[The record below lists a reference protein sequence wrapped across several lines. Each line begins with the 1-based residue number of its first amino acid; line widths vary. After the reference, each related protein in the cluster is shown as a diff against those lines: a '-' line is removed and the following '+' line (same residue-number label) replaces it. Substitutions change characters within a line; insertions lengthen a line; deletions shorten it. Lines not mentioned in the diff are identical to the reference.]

1 MIDVQPIVEK
11 TPKDEVASIR
21 KRNFRIEAEGEV
33 PQEVVDHVQRNLVIA
48 TNLSSICVDGGYQPN
63 EAMGELARAGAD
75 LGISMGLMKMGLP
88 PEEAF
93 LTVYNYRVDN
103 NQKYG
108 WHSDTHVDPVEDGR
122 KHHGSGPIVGCG
134 HCNAA
139 HEYAERYGISP
150 ESIEELLAIVKNYQ
164 ADYPQHMR
172 YINLERDHAEQGI
185 LVVQSE
191 EISVLPWDLENQ
203 SQFFVYDATRD
214 EVLLKQIAER
224 ACERLKVKNPDTTSE
239 LAFDE
244 LKKIVK
250 EQTNATLGLLQ
261 SSKGKPMY
269 SVTYEQDK
277 VAIDLIGYAPTE

>member
-1 MIDVQPIVEK
+1 MTDMQPVLETTPEAKLEAIRIKSFRVE
-11 TPKDEVASIR
+11 VG
-21 KRNFRIEAEGEV
+21 EGV
-33 PQEVVDHVQRNLVIA
+33 PTEVVEHVRRNLVLA
-48 TNLSSICVDGGYQPN
+48 NNDSSICVDGGYKPI

-75 LGISMGLMKMGLP
+75 LGISMALIKLSLS
-88 PEEAF
+88 PEDAF
-93 LTVYNYRVDN
+93 LTVYNYRIDKK
-103 NQKYG
+103 QKYG
-108 WHSDTHVDPVEDGR
+108 WHSDNHADPNNHAHR
-122 KHHGSGPIVGCG
+122 HHGSGPIVGCG

-150 ESIEELLAIVKNYQ
+150 ESIEELLVIVKNYQ
-164 ADYPQHMR
+164 ANHPQHMR
-172 YINLERDHAEQGI
+172 YINLERDHAEQGV

-191 EISVLPWDLENQ
+191 GISVLPWDLERQ

-277 VAIDLIGYAPTE
+277 VAIDLIGCAPTE